1 MRLGARGAR
10 LWEDVR
16 LLPSAPRLAP
26 KCHMTEQL
34 ISEETQPAVAPV
46 RSRLR
51 IVLTAIG
58 ILALAFGVV
67 WMQSSK
73 YEPLTVGKVAP
84 GFELPDL
91 EEHSVRLSDFRGKV
105 VFLNFWATWCKPCRE
120 EMPSMQV
127 LYKNFERD
135 GFVVLAISIDRVT
148 TKKDI
153 PPFVKSL
160 NLTFPVLVDSW
171 GQTDKR
177 YKLMGV
183 PETYIIDQQ
192 GVLREKVIGPRDW
205 TVLDNLQVITGLLK
219 NSSKSA
225 RAGAA
230 AG

>member
-1 MRLGARGAR
+1 MAEQVITERTQEAQPRAPSRGLIA
-10 LWEDVR
+10 
-16 LLPSAPRLAP
+16 LA
-26 KCHMTEQL
+26 
-34 ISEETQPAVAPV
+34 SVA
-46 RSRLR
+46 
-51 IVLTAIG
+51 
-58 ILALAFGVV
+58 ILALAFGLV

-73 YEPLTVGKVAP
+73 YEPLTVGKIAP
-84 GFELPDL
+84 DFELPDL
-91 EEHSVRLSDFRGKV
+91 VDKDVRLSDFRGKV

-120 EMPSMQV
+120 EMPSMEV

-135 GFVVLAISIDRVT
+135 GLVVLAISIDRVT

-160 NLTFPVLVDSW
+160 NLTFPILIDSW

-205 TVLDNLQVITGLLK
+205 TILDNLQTITGLLK
-219 NSSKSA
+219 AGAKSA
-225 RAGAA
+225 RAAPPA
-230 AG
+230 R